1 MESRKRERRANK
13 QAWQPERR
21 RPFTTE
27 IAMIWMIVIFLAAF
41 LAVVCLSVCSRV
53 NDCGVDE

>member
-1 MESRKRERRANK
+1 
-13 QAWQPERR
+13 
-21 RPFTTE
+21 
-27 IAMIWMIVIFLAAF
+27 MIWMIVIFLAAF